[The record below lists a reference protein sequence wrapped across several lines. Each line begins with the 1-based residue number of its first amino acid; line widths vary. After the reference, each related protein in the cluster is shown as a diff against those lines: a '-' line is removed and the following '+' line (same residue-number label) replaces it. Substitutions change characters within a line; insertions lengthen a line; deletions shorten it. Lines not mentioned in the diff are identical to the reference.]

1 MRKNNKLKFLKLI
14 ILAIIL
20 FFSNSCNIKNSRDN
34 FFLGGEIINPSS
46 NYVNFYYNNIK
57 IDSIELNSENKFFKN
72 LENIQPG
79 IYRIEHIPENQYI
92 IIENGDSL
100 WIRVNVEDFKES
112 LSFSG
117 RGSSKNNFLVD
128 MSNLNDYEN
137 DFLSQ
142 IYNQESS
149 DYKIVIDSL
158 MDEKKDI
165 WELFNKSVN
174 QRNLGRNITKASI
187 KYNYFNKL
195 ERYALLR
202 GREWSKEEREE
213 FFSYRDEVNLND
225 SELSLFEPYVTYLM
239 NYFNEK
245 TLDSGEVYSY
255 AKNNTDFNIK
265 KLLII
270 DSQINDPYLKN
281 NLARATAIEEILN
294 FKNND
299 LHDEFIDY
307 YTYVNT
313 SNRYLDEI
321 TKLYNDIEK
330 MKKGNV
336 LPEVNI
342 LDFNGNITSSG
353 EEFIGSKTFIYFW
366 SQTQMNHYRRTIRRV
381 EELKQQYP
389 QYRFV
394 GICIQPYTDMVSQA
408 QNILNLDLSNQ
419 FSFKDFESSS
429 KDWVLTFLNKTI
441 VTDEKVKII
450 DGFSN
455 LFTNDIEK
463 ILEKN

>member
-20 FFSNSCNIKNSRDN
+20 FFSNSCNNKNSVDN

-57 IDSIELNSENKFFKN
+57 IDSIELNSENKFFKK

-79 IYRIEHIPENQYI
+79 VYRIEHIPENQYI

-137 DFLSQ
+137 EFLSQ
-142 IYNQESS
+142 IYNQGSY

-174 QRNLGRNITKASI
+174 QRNLGRKITKASI
-187 KYNYFNKL
+187 KYNYYNKL

-202 GREWSKEEREE
+202 GREWSKDEREE
-213 FFSYRDEVNLND
+213 YFSYRDEVNLND

-239 NYFNEK
+239 NFFNEK

-321 TKLYNDIEK
+321 TKLYNDIDK

-342 LDFNGNITSSG
+342 LDFNGNTTSSS
-353 EEFIGSKTFIYFW
+353 EEFLGSKTLIYFW

-463 ILEKN
+463 ILEKD

>member
-20 FFSNSCNIKNSRDN
+20 FFSNSCNNKNSRDN

-46 NYVNFYYNNIK
+46 NYLNIYYNNIK

-142 IYNQESS
+142 IYNQGSY

-187 KYNYFNKL
+187 KYNYYNKL

-202 GREWSKEEREE
+202 GREWSKDEREE
-213 FFSYRDEVNLND
+213 YFSYRDEVNLND

-239 NYFNEK
+239 NFFNEK

-342 LDFNGNITSSG
+342 LDFNGNITSSS
-353 EEFIGSKTFIYFW
+353 EEFLGSKTFIYFW

-389 QYRFV
+389 RYRFV

-463 ILEKN
+463 ILEKD

>member
-20 FFSNSCNIKNSRDN
+20 FFSNSCNNKNSRDN

-142 IYNQESS
+142 IYNQGSY

-165 WELFNKSVN
+165 WEVFNKSVN

-187 KYNYFNKL
+187 KYNYYNKL

-202 GREWSKEEREE
+202 GREWSKDEREE
-213 FFSYRDEVNLND
+213 YFSYRDEVNLND

-239 NYFNEK
+239 NFFNEK

-342 LDFNGNITSSG
+342 LDFNGNITSSS
-353 EEFIGSKTFIYFW
+353 EEFLGSKTFIYFW

-389 QYRFV
+389 RYRFV

>member
-20 FFSNSCNIKNSRDN
+20 FFSNSCNNKNSRDN

-142 IYNQESS
+142 IYNQGSY

-187 KYNYFNKL
+187 KYNYYNKL

-202 GREWSKEEREE
+202 GREWSKDEREE
-213 FFSYRDEVNLND
+213 YFSYRDEVNLND

-239 NYFNEK
+239 NFFNEK

-342 LDFNGNITSSG
+342 LDFNGNITSSS
-353 EEFIGSKTFIYFW
+353 EEFLGSKTFIYFW

-463 ILEKN
+463 ILEKD

>member
-14 ILAIIL
+14 IVTIIL
-20 FFSNSCNIKNSRDN
+20 FFSNSCNNDLVSYD

-46 NYVNFYYNNIK
+46 NNVNFYYNNIK
-57 IDSIELNSENKFFKN
+57 IDSIELDSDNKFFKKLN
-72 LENIQPG
+72 NIKPG

-92 IIENGDSL
+92 IIESGDSL

-112 LSFSG
+112 LTFSG
-117 RGSSKNNFLVD
+117 KGSSKNNFLVD

-137 DFLSQ
+137 DFLSN
-142 IYNQESS
+142 IYTEES
-149 DYKIVIDSL
+149 DIYKYAIDSL
-158 MDEKKDI
+158 MNEKLEI
-165 WELFNKSVN
+165 WELFNKSVD
-174 QRNLGRNITKASI
+174 QKSLSKNITKASI

-202 GREWSKEEREE
+202 GKDWSIQKRKEY
-213 FFSYRDEVNLND
+213 FNYRDNVDLNN
-225 SELSLFEPYVTYLM
+225 SELSLFEPYITYLM

-245 TLDSGEVYSY
+245 TLDSGQVYFY
-255 AKNNTDFNIK
+255 EKNNTDFNIK
-265 KLLII
+265 KLLVI
-270 DSQINDPYLKN
+270 DSQINEPYLKN

-299 LHDEFIDY
+299 FHEEFIDY

-313 SNRYLDEI
+313 SEKYLSEI
-321 TKLYNDIEK
+321 TKLYADIEK
-330 MKKGNV
+330 MKKGNT
-336 LPEVNI
+336 LPDVDI
-342 LDFNGNITSSG
+342 LDFTGKKISSKS
-353 EEFIGSKTFIYFW
+353 EFTGSKTFIYFW
-366 SQTQMNHYRRTIRRV
+366 SQTQMNHYRRTIRRI
-381 EELKQQYP
+381 EELKEEFP
-389 QYRFV
+389 EYRFV

-419 FSFKDFESSS
+419 FSFYDFESSS

-441 VTDEKVKII
+441 IIDRKAKII

-455 LFTNDIEK
+455 LFTADIEK
-463 ILEKN
+463 ILESN

>member
-20 FFSNSCNIKNSRDN
+20 FFSNSCNYKNSTDN

-79 IYRIEHIPENQYI
+79 VYRIEHIPENQYI

-137 DFLSQ
+137 EFLSQ
-142 IYNQESS
+142 IYNQGSY

-174 QRNLGRNITKASI
+174 QRNLGRKITKASI
-187 KYNYFNKL
+187 KYNYYNKL

-202 GREWSKEEREE
+202 GREWSKDERDEY
-213 FFSYRDEVNLND
+213 FSYRDEVNLND

-239 NYFNEK
+239 NFFNEK

-321 TKLYNDIEK
+321 TKLYNDIDK

-342 LDFNGNITSSG
+342 LDFNGNTTSSS
-353 EEFIGSKTFIYFW
+353 EEFLGSKTFIYFW

-463 ILEKN
+463 ILEKD

>member
-79 IYRIEHIPENQYI
+79 VYRIEHIPENQYI

-187 KYNYFNKL
+187 KYNYYNKL

-239 NYFNEK
+239 NFFNEK

-441 VTDEKVKII
+441 VIDEKVKII
-450 DGFSN
+450 DAFSN

>member
-79 IYRIEHIPENQYI
+79 VYRIEHIPENQYI

-128 MSNLNDYEN
+128 ISNLNDYEN
-137 DFLSQ
+137 EFLSQ
-142 IYNQESS
+142 IYNQGSY

-187 KYNYFNKL
+187 KYNYYNKL

-239 NYFNEK
+239 NFFNEK

-321 TKLYNDIEK
+321 TKLYNDIDK

-342 LDFNGNITSSG
+342 LDFNGNTTSSS
-353 EEFIGSKTFIYFW
+353 EEFLGSKTFIYFW

>member
-20 FFSNSCNIKNSRDN
+20 FFSNSCNNKNSRDN

-149 DYKIVIDSL
+149 NYKIVIDSL

-187 KYNYFNKL
+187 KYNYYNKL

-239 NYFNEK
+239 NFFNEK

>member
-20 FFSNSCNIKNSRDN
+20 FFSNSCNNKNSGDN

-79 IYRIEHIPENQYI
+79 VYRIEHIPENQYI

-137 DFLSQ
+137 EFLSQ
-142 IYNQESS
+142 IYNQGSY

-174 QRNLGRNITKASI
+174 QRNLGRKITKASI
-187 KYNYFNKL
+187 KYNYYNKL

-202 GREWSKEEREE
+202 GREWSKDEREE
-213 FFSYRDEVNLND
+213 YFSYRDEVNLND

-239 NYFNEK
+239 NFFNEK

-321 TKLYNDIEK
+321 TKLYNDIDK

-342 LDFNGNITSSG
+342 LDFNGNTTSSS
-353 EEFIGSKTFIYFW
+353 EEFLGSKTFIYFW